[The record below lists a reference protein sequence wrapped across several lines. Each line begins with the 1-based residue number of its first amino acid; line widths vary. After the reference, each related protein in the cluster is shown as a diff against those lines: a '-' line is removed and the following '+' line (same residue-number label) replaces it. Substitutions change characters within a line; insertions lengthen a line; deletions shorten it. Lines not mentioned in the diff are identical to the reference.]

1 MATIPLQLITGF
13 LGSGKTTFL
22 KNYLRNFA
30 AEKRIGIVQNEFA
43 PVNVDAHELRD
54 EKGQYEILEVN
65 NGSVFCVCLLGS
77 FIDSLAR
84 FIDEVRPDEILLE
97 ASGMSDPV
105 SIGQI
110 LQAEKLRNK
119 VYLDY
124 IWCLAD
130 AVNFEKISK
139 LQTRIN
145 HQVRMADTIVLNKT
159 DLAGENVD
167 AIKAELRK
175 LNPFATIE
183 AVRFARVSFRKNKL
197 PFKTFHENKNEVSK
211 PDLESLVIKTNQVI
225 SEKNLHAFI
234 AEIQDC
240 FVRCKGHIS
249 LKEKQKV
256 FVQGV
261 YNQYEIKPTAFFE
274 APTELVAI
282 GNFTD
287 AGYFQKLFEKYCTH
301 DS

>member
-1 MATIPLQLITGF
+1 MATIPFQLVTGF

-22 KNYLRNFA
+22 KNYLKTFSS
-30 AEKRIGIVQNEFA
+30 EKRIGIIQNEFG
-43 PVNVDAHELRD
+43 PVNVDGHEL
-54 EKGQYEILEVN
+54 KKNKSSYQILEIN

-77 FIDSLAR
+77 FIDSLAS
-84 FIDEVRPDEILLE
+84 FIEEIQPDEILLE
-97 ASGMSDPV
+97 ASGMSDPL

-110 LQAEKLRNK
+110 LQSEKLRNK

-130 AVNFEKISK
+130 AVNFERVSK

-145 HQVRMADTIVLNKT
+145 HQVRIADTIVLNKI
-159 DLAGENVD
+159 DLAKD
-167 AIKAELRK
+167 KAKTIVIELRK

-183 AVRFARVSFRKNKL
+183 EVSYAQVSFQKKKV
-197 PFKTFHENKNEVSK
+197 PFKTIPESKNTIPK
-211 PDLESLVIKTNQVI
+211 PDLESLVIKTSKAI
-225 SEKNLHAFI
+225 SEENLHAFI
-234 AEIQDC
+234 ADIKDR
-240 FVRCKGHIS
+240 FVRCKGYIS
-249 LKEKQKV
+249 VKGKRKV

-261 YNQYEIKPTAFFE
+261 YDQYEIMETTYFD

-282 GNFTD
+282 GNFDD
-287 AGYFQKLFEKYCTH
+287 AIVYQNLFEKYCSY